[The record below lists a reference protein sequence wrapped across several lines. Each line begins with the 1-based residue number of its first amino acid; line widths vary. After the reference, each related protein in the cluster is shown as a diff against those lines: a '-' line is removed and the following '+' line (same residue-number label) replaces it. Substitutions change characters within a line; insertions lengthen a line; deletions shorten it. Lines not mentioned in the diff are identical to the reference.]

1 MKTLFFLL
9 VVSTIGKKTKCS
21 YFSSFQLQ
29 GPQFKV
35 LGNCDFLKN
44 FSVPISEPAS
54 PAAAGGHV
62 SLHAE
67 VRLVERVACR
77 EEQTLKEELCDE
89 QRENIENC
97 Q

>member
-1 MKTLFFLL
+1 M
-9 VVSTIGKKTKCS
+9 VSTIGKKTKCS

-35 LGNCDFLKN
+35 LGNCDFFKN
-44 FSVPISEPAS
+44 FSNPISEPAS
-54 PAAAGGHV
+54 PTAAGGHV

-67 VRLVERVACR
+67 VRLVERAACR
-77 EEQTLKEELCDE
+77 EENREKKQTLKEELCDE

>member
-9 VVSTIGKKTKCS
+9 VVFTIGKKTKCS
-21 YFSSFQLQ
+21 YFSSFRLQ

-35 LGNCDFLKN
+35 LGNCDFFKN
-44 FSVPISEPAS
+44 FSNPISEPAS

-77 EEQTLKEELCDE
+77 EENREKNKHLKRGTL
-89 QRENIENC
+89 
-97 Q
+97 